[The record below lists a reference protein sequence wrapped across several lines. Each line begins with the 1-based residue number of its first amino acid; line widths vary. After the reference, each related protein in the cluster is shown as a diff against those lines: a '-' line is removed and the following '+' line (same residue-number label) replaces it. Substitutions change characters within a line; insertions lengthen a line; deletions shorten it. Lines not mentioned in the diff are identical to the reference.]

1 MFTCRLNSKITV
13 TGTSCWTC
21 QQLRLIFSSRTHRIS
36 IRLHMQDHN
45 IPLSLS
51 IISVNILT
59 VLVLWNIFSKVHV
72 MVTSCLF
79 LRYDPSTRPK
89 KSLKCGKSTNVSSW
103 IRDFFAFFNFQ
114 NGVLREGIW
123 GGLRKIRFVSILHV
137 ISFCNYFKTTLRPNW
152 LSLYLNFCSLSST
165 KPLLASVRRSN
176 FYSKSQNYLLVMH
189 ISAHFFPIF
198 WKFPEAV
205 IAKGE
210 WGKRRRGRSLE

>member
-1 MFTCRLNSKITV
+1 
-13 TGTSCWTC
+13 
-21 QQLRLIFSSRTHRIS
+21 
-36 IRLHMQDHN
+36 MQDHN

-51 IISVNILT
+51 IISVYILT
-59 VLVLWNIFSKVHV
+59 VLVLWNIFSKGHI

-89 KSLKCGKSTNVSSW
+89 KSLKCGKSTNVSSR

-137 ISFCNYFKTTLRPNW
+137 ISFCNYLKTTLRPNW

-176 FYSKSQNYLLVMH
+176 FYSESQNHVLVMH
-189 ISAHFFPIF
+189 IIAHFFPIF

-205 IAKGE
+205 IMKGE
-210 WGKRRRGRSLE
+210 RGKRRRGRRLEQRVEWRWMRSGRWSVVLWY

>member
-1 MFTCRLNSKITV
+1 
-13 TGTSCWTC
+13 
-21 QQLRLIFSSRTHRIS
+21 
-36 IRLHMQDHN
+36 MQDHN

-51 IISVNILT
+51 IISVYIFT
-59 VLVLWNIFSKVHV
+59 VLVLWNIFSKGHV
-72 MVTSCLF
+72 TVMSCLF
-79 LRYDPSTRPK
+79 WVRPK
-89 KSLKCGKSTNVSSW
+89 YLPQKSLKHGKSTNVLSW
-103 IRDFFAFFNFQ
+103 IRDFFAFLNFQ

-176 FYSKSQNYLLVMH
+176 FYSESQNHVLAMH
-189 ISAHFFPIF
+189 IIAHFFPIF

-205 IAKGE
+205 ITKGE
-210 WGKRRRGRSLE
+210 WGKRRRGRRLEQRVEWRWMRSGRWSVVLWY